1 MVLLLI
7 QLMAPDC
14 YFFIFGKSELDQS
27 CPKKIMKKLLTFTV
41 FIR

>member
-14 YFFIFGKSELDQS
+14 YFLFLDS
-27 CPKKIMKKLLTFTV
+27 LDAEILNNDTV
-41 FIR
+41 TYTINGT